1 MDRNLIQCDR
11 EFRHMAT
18 ADYWPDI
25 LEKLDNDEAE
35 NARRITWYDER
46 GQHYRIENTRRKDW
60 ERAQRREQIE
70 EGMRR
75 DKFTAFLL
83 LDDYREHNF
92 RAKWRGTNRAGREYR
107 ATPPASP
114 TPPSMSPKQPAITD
128 RSLTTVEVQPTGIGA
143 TERRPL
149 RVDVMVARDHAY
161 ATRQLN
167 DTLGY
172 DTPRPVTNDNCHLCD
187 TICGDHR
194 QLRRHLRSDHPEECT
209 DLFHCDLCKLT
220 FVRRDSAINHHRR
233 MHNVDKMPTRQPTT
247 HLI

>member
-46 GQHYRIENTRRKDW
+46 GQHYRNENTSRKDW

-107 ATPPASP
+107 ATPPALP
-114 TPPSMSPKQPAITD
+114 TSSSTPPKQPAITD

-143 TERRPL
+143 PEGRPL
-149 RVDVMVARDHAY
+149 RGDVMVARDHAY

-187 TICGDHR
+187 TTCGDHR

-220 FVRRDSAINHHRR
+220 FVCRDSAINHHRR
-233 MHNVDKMPTRQPTT
+233 MHNVDKMPTRQPTK